1 MAGPSVAVRVIGDM
15 SGLGKAFQSA
25 GATAAAAG
33 DKIKSAIGGAL
44 STLNQ
49 TGILGPFG
57 GAVQGAMD
65 ALDKLSQ
72 HGKDTGAKLA
82 GAGGIMAGVGLGL
95 QAVASKEQASH
106 QQLQQ
111 AVENTGASYEDY
123 AGKVDSAIKHQE
135 GFGNSADKTQD
146 ALRVL
151 TQATHDPQK
160 ALDLMGTAADVAAA
174 KHEDLTTAAGQVGK
188 VFNGNT
194 KLLKEYG
201 IAIDK
206 TTGLTKDGKTA
217 TEALAQVTGGQAAAA
232 ADTFTGK
239 LNEMKAKIEDSAAA
253 FAQKYGPA
261 ITVAG
266 TAMTGLGAAW
276 QVATG
281 LKEALTVATEAG
293 TVADDAAAV
302 SEGVALA
309 PILLII
315 VAVGVLGAAI
325 YELVTHWSTV
335 WGAMKDAVAVVW
347 DWIRANWP
355 LLLAIILGP
364 VAVAALEISKHW
376 QEIKDGAGAAVQWIK
391 DRFNDVVGFFTGLG
405 GRIAGAVSGMW
416 DGIFNAFRSVI
427 NEVINLWN
435 KLHFTL
441 PHIDLGPLG
450 SIGGGDI
457 GVPHINPLA
466 SGGIVTRPTLALVGE
481 AGPEAVIPLGRA
493 GALGPAVHIE
503 HAYFQDQTDLDL
515 LMKRAAWAARTA
527 RV

>member
-15 SGLGKAFQSA
+15 SGLGKAFDAAGSAASTA
-25 GATAAAAG
+25 GA
-33 DKIKSAIGGAL
+33 KIKGALTGAL
-44 STLNQ
+44 STINQ

-57 GAVQGAMD
+57 AAIQGGMD
-65 ALDKLSQ
+65 ALDRLAQK
-72 HGKDTGAKLA
+72 GASAGQKMM
-82 GAGGIMAGVGLGL
+82 GAGGIMAGVGVGL

-106 QQLQQ
+106 QQLQA
-111 AVENTGASYEDY
+111 AVDATGQSYDDY
-123 AGKVDSAIKHQE
+123 AEKIDHAVK
-135 GFGNSADKTQD
+135 GNEKYGDSADKTQD
-146 ALRVL
+146 ALRIL

-160 ALDLMGTAADVAAA
+160 ALDLLSTTTNVAAA
-174 KHEDLTTAAGQVGK
+174 KHEDLATAAGQVGK
-188 VFNGNT
+188 VYNGNT

-201 IAIDK
+201 INIDK

-217 TEALAQVTGGQAAAA
+217 TQALAEVTAGQASAA

-239 LNEMKAKIEDSAAA
+239 LKGISAAVEDQA
-253 FAQKYGPA
+253 AKFAQKYGPA

-266 TAMTGLGAAW
+266 TAVTGLGAAW
-276 QVATG
+276 EIATG

-302 SEGVALA
+302 SEGIALG

-315 VAVGVLGAAI
+315 AAVAVLGAAL

-335 WGAMKDAVAVVW
+335 WNTAKAVVMDVW
-347 DWIRANWP
+347 NWIKNNWP
-355 LLLAIILGP
+355 LLLAIITGP
-364 VAVAALEISKHW
+364 IGLAVLEITRHW
-376 QEIKDGAGAAVQWIK
+376 DDIKAGAAAAVQWIK
-391 DRFNDVVGFFTGLG
+391 DRFNDFVGFFTGLP
-405 GRIAGAVSGMW
+405 GRISSAVSGMW
-416 DGIFNAFRSVI
+416 DGIFAAFHSVI
-427 NEVINLWN
+427 NSVINLWN

-481 AGPEAVIPLGRA
+481 AGPEAVIPLNKARM
-493 GALGPAVHIE
+493 GPAVHIE
-503 HAYFQDQTDLDL
+503 HATFTDQADIDVF
-515 LMKRAAWAARTA
+515 MSRAAWAVRT
-527 RV
+527 RGV